1 MSKRVLTSYK
11 KLNATIKNAIQAEYP
26 DGVEEKL
33 TTMKHVIKGYFFNG
47 LIFNYDDI
55 TYLIEWEDVK
65 QRNNFNINDDLDEE
79 DVNSI
84 ETEFEAA
91 DLE

>member
-33 TTMKHVIKGYFFNG
+33 TKMKHVIKGYFFNG

-55 TYLIEWEDVK
+55 TYLIEWGDVK
-65 QRNNFNINDDLDEE
+65 QRNNVNINDDLDGE